1 MHTSGELAVWPLR
14 FRSPALMD
22 KVLSY
27 LSDTTWTMLP
37 SRKPSLINF
46 SRPAKRSPNVLI
58 PALDDTFCTQ
68 AMWSIKTAVWVV
80 APADVANALFSAK
93 DIGGEA
99 LEEHVRTRL
108 NSYSIP
114 LTNIIKKQKLLT
126 FSSIAKTGIKHND
139 TAKAKSQSLQSDYKL
154 FSRLTVISK
163 DRHVDLEK
171 LFAYEQFPM

>member
-14 FRSPALMD
+14 FRFPALMD

-27 LSDTTWTMLP
+27 WSDTTWTMLP

-46 SRPAKRSPNVLI
+46 SRPAKRFPNVLI
-58 PALDDTFCTQ
+58 PALDDNFCTQ
-68 AMWSIKTAVWVV
+68 AAVWVV

-108 NSYSIP
+108 NSNSIP
-114 LTNIIKKQKLLT
+114 LTDIIKKKKLLT
-126 FSSIAKTGIKHND
+126 FSSIAKTGIKQND

-154 FSRLTVISK
+154 FSRLAVISK